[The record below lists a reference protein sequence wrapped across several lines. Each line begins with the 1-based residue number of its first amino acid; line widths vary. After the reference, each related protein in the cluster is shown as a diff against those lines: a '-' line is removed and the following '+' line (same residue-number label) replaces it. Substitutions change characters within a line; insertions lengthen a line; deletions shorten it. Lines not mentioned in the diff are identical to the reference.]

1 MIDLFYLQIKSV
13 DGESTEKVCVC
24 SGNGIRN
31 DNAESLIVRS
41 VEGVRGKRI
50 ESTRARVPRTLRAV
64 SVVRAC
70 LQFISSEECWI
81 DRSVQQQTP

>member
-13 DGESTEKVCVC
+13 DGESAEKVCVC
-24 SGNGIRN
+24 IGNGIRN
-31 DNAESLIVRS
+31 DKAESLIVRS

-50 ESTRARVPRTLRAV
+50 ESTESARALRARVPRTSRAV

-70 LQFISSEECWI
+70 LQF
-81 DRSVQQQTP
+81 T